1 MDVLAIEQREG
12 VRLTWF
18 VHNAVLRLPMCSSSH
33 ALLPRAAAAVS
44 PTLHC
49 LCAQERV
56 AVQPDRGH
64 AHGCALWRAHHAAA
78 VRGRRAVQSSVTG
91 SVT

>member
-44 PTLHC
+44 PTLHTVPRNVWPSSRIEATRMVVPFGALITPLRC
-49 LCAQERV
+49 V
-56 AVQPDRGH
+56 AD
-64 AHGCALWRAHHAAA
+64 
-78 VRGRRAVQSSVTG
+78 VRCSRPLQGV
-91 SVT
+91 